1 MLDASNSCY
10 INSTSHR
17 IIKNRQ
23 WMIIAPI
30 AQIETKFQLIEGVGA
45 IPFLEGELSISLH
58 DISEVAKDLTNKN
71 SEDNKLSI
79 EWLDANAIQFPLL
92 LRPWAIGDYFY
103 PLGMIKKKKVSKF
116 LIDARLSKTEKEKI
130 WVLESDKKIIAIIGL
145 RIDNRFK
152 YSPSTKQLLKLQYT
166 RN

>member
-1 MLDASNSCY
+1 MLDASNSSY

-30 AQIETKFQLIEGVGA
+30 AQIETKFQLIEGVGT

-58 DISEVAKDLTNKN
+58 DISEIAKDLTNKN
-71 SEDNKLSI
+71 SENNKLSI

-92 LRPWAIGDYFY
+92 LRPWAIGRLFLSIRNDKEEKSVQV
-103 PLGMIKKKKVSKF
+103 LNRRKIK
-116 LIDARLSKTEKEKI
+116 
-130 WVLESDKKIIAIIGL
+130 
-145 RIDNRFK
+145 
-152 YSPSTKQLLKLQYT
+152 
-166 RN
+166 